1 MTTAIKPS
9 LCQGEPF
16 SSASADEWR
25 ALHRQHMNVL
35 LEGPE
40 TAVEAVVQRL
50 WPRLRQPVMCKQRR
64 AALALPTGEVGA
76 LILHEVAT
84 LTMHEQTQLLE
95 WLNTA
100 SRPPARP
107 PQVVSTSSQP
117 LFPRVGLGLFG
128 EALYYRLNVLRIQ
141 IHSSD
146 IRPDEER
153 AFDDAPDRRDTT
165 PILVDTA

>member
-76 LILHEVAT
+76 LILHEVGT
-84 LTMHEQTQLLE
+84 LTIHEQTQLLE

-100 SRPPARP
+100 GRG
-107 PQVVSTSSQP
+107 PQVVSTSSEA

-128 EALYYRLNVLRIQ
+128 EALYYGLNVLRIQ

-153 AFDDAPDRRDTT
+153 AFDDAPDRRETT